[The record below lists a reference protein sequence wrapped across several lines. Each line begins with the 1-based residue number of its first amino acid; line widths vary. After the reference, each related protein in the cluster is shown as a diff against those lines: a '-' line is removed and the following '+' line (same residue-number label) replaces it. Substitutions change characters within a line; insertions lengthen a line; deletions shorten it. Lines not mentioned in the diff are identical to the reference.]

1 MQSISRRTMLTGL
14 SATALCSLAPPAL
27 AAGDIDD
34 PSTPILTVTDGGA
47 TTMAFSRNDLA
58 AIEQTAFETTAP
70 FMTTPR
76 RMEGP
81 SIAALLRAF
90 DPNKT
95 FERVEIAAL
104 DAYLVEAEVSSLV
117 ADGAILAIRQDGAFL
132 PVADKGPALLI
143 FPFDDRPAL
152 QDKRH
157 YGLCIW
163 QIAEI
168 RVS

>member
-1 MQSISRRTMLTGL
+1 MLTGI
-14 SATALCSLAPPAL
+14 SATALCAVAPPAL

-34 PSTPILTVTDGGA
+34 PATPMVTVTDGGGR
-47 TTMAFSRNDLA
+47 TMALSRNDLA
-58 AIEQTAFETTAP
+58 RIEQTRFETTAP

-81 SIAALLRAF
+81 SIAALLRSF
-90 DPNKT
+90 DPDRT

-104 DAYLVEAEVSSLV
+104 DAYLVAADVASLV

-168 RVS
+168 RLS

>member
-1 MQSISRRTMLTGL
+1 MQSISRRAMLTGL
-14 SATALCSLAPPAL
+14 SATALCCLAPPAL

-34 PSTPILTVTDGGA
+34 PSTPILTVTDGGV
-47 TTMAFSRNDLA
+47 TLAFSRNDLA
-58 AIEQTAFETTAP
+58 AMEQTAFETTAP
-70 FMTTPR
+70 FMPIPR

-81 SIAALLRAF
+81 SVATLLRAF

-95 FERVEIAAL
+95 FERMAIAAL
-104 DAYLVEAEVSSLV
+104 DSYLVEAEVPALV
-117 ADGAILAIRQDGAFL
+117 EEEAILAIRQDGAFL

-163 QIAEI
+163 QIVEI
-168 RVS
+168 RLS